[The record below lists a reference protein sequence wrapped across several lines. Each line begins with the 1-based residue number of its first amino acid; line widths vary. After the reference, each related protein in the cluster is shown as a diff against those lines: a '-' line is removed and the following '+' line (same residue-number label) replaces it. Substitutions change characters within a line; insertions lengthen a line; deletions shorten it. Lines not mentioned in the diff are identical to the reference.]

1 MPFPDVSQIAVI
13 LAGYVSVQGDL
24 CAVPVEFIGCVRG
37 RLIFDDKSRVH
48 ADGEPGSTATP
59 SDQDAAC
66 LTGDRRPCGVTDR
79 FCRIG

>member
-1 MPFPDVSQIAVI
+1 VPFPDVSQIAII
-13 LAGYVSVQGDL
+13 LAGCVSVQRDL
-24 CAVPVEFIGCVRG
+24 GAVAVEFIGRVRG
-37 RLIFDDKSRVH
+37 RWIFDDKSRVH

-66 LTGDRRPCGVTDR
+66 LTGDRRPGGVTDR